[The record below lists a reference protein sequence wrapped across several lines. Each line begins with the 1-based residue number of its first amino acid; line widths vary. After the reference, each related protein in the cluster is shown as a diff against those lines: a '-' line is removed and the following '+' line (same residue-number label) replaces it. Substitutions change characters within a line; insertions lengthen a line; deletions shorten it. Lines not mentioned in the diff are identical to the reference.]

1 MPHTP
6 RGVPLFRRRQRPRSA
21 RSQHKSSNYLR
32 FCEAS
37 LLRTD
42 TSQSK
47 YYRVHV
53 QNKLTSST
61 RFQFSPTKDSL
72 AGGARGFNL
81 GAISSLPVFFE
92 PGLARACPSRRAKF
106 SRQIVT
112 TLLLTSL
119 GYSVQP
125 PGATPRPSLNACTQQ
140 RMLRCATCTNKRS
153 ARRVRIDG
161 SNMQSRLTSALAA
174 APRPAPVASHAIAAV
189 ARQPP
194 RSPRRRLHP
203 SPRAPRP
210 AGPR

>member
-6 RGVPLFRRRQRPRSA
+6 GGVPLCRRRQHPRAS

-42 TSQSK
+42 TSQNK
-47 YYRVHV
+47 YYRVHL
-53 QNKLTSST
+53 QNKVTSNT
-61 RFQFSPTKDSL
+61 RFQFSPTKDSW
-72 AGGARGFNL
+72 ARGARGFNP

-92 PGLARACPSRRAKF
+92 PGLARAGLVEPKF

-112 TLLLTSL
+112 TAFADLSAYL
-119 GYSVQP
+119 VQP
-125 PGATPRPSLNACTQQ
+125 AGATPRPSLNACTQQ
-140 RMLRCATCTNKRS
+140 RMLCCATCTNKRS

-174 APRPAPVASHAIAAV
+174 APRRHPSH
-189 ARQPP
+189 RP
-194 RSPRRRLHP
+194 P
-203 SPRAPRP
+203 SPRSQDSRIEAHVAGCTPHRARRDP